1 MIATIRTEHVEWS
14 VDLQRPLDISIP
26 LRDGAA
32 NPNAFYL
39 PPPSFTPFRVG
50 DFVGSV
56 AEGGACNCETL
67 TISPHGA
74 GTHTECIGHI
84 AAKRVTINESLR
96 QFFALAA
103 LVSIA
108 PERLP
113 NGDFAITEAQMRAA
127 VKTLHVDVTA
137 LAIRTLPNDEEKVR
151 RNYSGANPPYLT
163 AEAGEALAV
172 SGIRHLLVD
181 LPSVDKEDDGGA
193 LAAHRAFWQY
203 GEGALYAPRT
213 DATITEMI
221 FAPDW
226 IADGLYFL
234 NLQIAS
240 LESDASPSKPVFY
253 ALREGGLRRL

>member
-1 MIATIRTEHVEWS
+1 MIATIRTEHAEWS
-14 VDLQRPLDISIP
+14 VNLEQAIDLSIP
-26 LRDGAA
+26 LSDGEA

-39 PPPSFTPFRVG
+39 PSPVFTPFRAG
-50 DFVGSV
+50 NFVGSV

-84 AAKRVTINESLR
+84 TTKRITINQCLR

-113 NGDFAITEAQMRAA
+113 NGDFAITEAQARAA

-151 RNYSGANPPYLT
+151 RRYSGANPPYLT

-181 LPSVDKEDDGGA
+181 LPSVDREEDGGA
-193 LAAHRAFWQY
+193 LQAHHAFWQY
-203 GEGALYAPRT
+203 GARALYAPRM

-221 FAPDW
+221 FAPDSLS
-226 IADGLYFL
+226 DGLYFL

-240 LESDASPSKPVFY
+240 LESDASPSKPVLY
-253 ALREGGLRRL
+253 ALQEGGLRRL